1 MGAEYFLVCGTAQAW
16 MEFAEALCVARVP
29 QRVLAEKIFC
39 LVLKVIETGVCG
51 ELFRRHRELPF
62 VYPRSA

>member
-1 MGAEYFLVCGTAQAW
+1 
-16 MEFAEALCVARVP
+16 MEFAEALCAARFS

-39 LVLKVIETGVCG
+39 LVLKVVETGICW